1 MSRSEGGM
9 HRGETPGEGVTVARV
24 AGWLQLRHGGEAS
37 CISQICRVIKLIKR
51 LTHLTLFLFL
61 FRFISTLSLS
71 LFSTCFART
80 FSRKK
85 KKKENKS
92 FTVNTNDSYIC
103 VYFIIIPRPITNL
116 CSYFEHVYLI
126 LRDTR
131 IVISNAI

>member
-1 MSRSEGGM
+1 M

-71 LFSTCFART
+71 LSFQLVLLALFLE
-80 FSRKK
+80 KK
-85 KKKENKS
+85 KKKKINHS
-92 FTVNTNDSYIC
+92 
-103 VYFIIIPRPITNL
+103 P
-116 CSYFEHVYLI
+116 
-126 LRDTR
+126 
-131 IVISNAI
+131 